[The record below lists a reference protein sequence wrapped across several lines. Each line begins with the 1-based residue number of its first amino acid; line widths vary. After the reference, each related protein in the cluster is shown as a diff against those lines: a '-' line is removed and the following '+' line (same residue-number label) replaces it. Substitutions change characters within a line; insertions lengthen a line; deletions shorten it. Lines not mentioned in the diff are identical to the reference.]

1 MMSSEESTP
10 GGERVSRFREHTN
23 TNSTIRAPPEEMWK
37 DFSTEL
43 LLDKFTAEQA
53 STPSAASRK
62 RHPRHIMD
70 KPTPVEPP
78 TPEQRLAIAQRPI
91 ATPRTR
97 KQSDSAATVATA
109 EGTFGRFSRLF
120 TGIFTGVLGKRKP
133 DADEEFGSPARS
145 NSLAPDQA
153 TLDHRKQAAE
163 EAYHLA
169 KAQGLLPAPKVF
181 VRPGMPQRAWTSGGA
196 SIMSTRSSIRVVDA
210 DSARQRGRKP
220 LNHTFSVSSH
230 RSPAGYGYG
239 YGGYADSYASSSSA
253 TLHAHSA
260 DGHEA
265 PSPTDAAH
273 PGKRRKIA

>member
-37 DFSTEL
+37 DFGTEL

-53 STPSAASRK
+53 STPATSRK

-70 KPTPVEPP
+70 KPTPVEAP

-133 DADEEFGSPARS
+133 DADEQFDSPARS
-145 NSLAPDQA
+145 HSLAPDQA

-163 EAYHLA
+163 EAYRLA

-196 SIMSTRSSIRVVDA
+196 SIMSTRSIRVVDA

-220 LNHTFSVSSH
+220 LNHTFSISSHSHSHSH
-230 RSPAGYGYG
+230 RSGYGY
-239 YGGYADSYASSSSA
+239 AESYASSSA
-253 TLHAHSA
+253 TLSASPA

-273 PGKRRKIA
+273 PGKRRKIT

>member
-1 MMSSEESTP
+1 MSSEESTP

-37 DFSTEL
+37 DLGTEL
-43 LLDKFTAEQA
+43 LLDKFSAEQA
-53 STPSAASRK
+53 SAPASRK

-70 KPTPVEPP
+70 RPTPVEPP

-97 KQSDSAATVATA
+97 KQSNAATVATA

-133 DADEEFGSPARS
+133 DSDEDALEFASPSRS

-230 RSPAGYGYG
+230 RSVNGYGF
-239 YGGYADSYASSSSA
+239 GYADSYASSSA
-253 TLHAHSA
+253 TLHAQSA

>member
-37 DFSTEL
+37 DFGTEL

-53 STPSAASRK
+53 TSPAASRK
-62 RHPRHIMD
+62 RHPRHMVD
-70 KPTPVEPP
+70 RPSPVEPP

-97 KQSDSAATVATA
+97 KQSDGAATVATA

-120 TGIFTGVLGKRKP
+120 TGIFTGVLGKRKS
-133 DADEEFGSPARS
+133 DADEPLGSPRRS
-145 NSLAPDQA
+145 HSLAPDQA

-181 VRPGMPQRAWTSGGA
+181 VRPGLPQRAWTSGGA

-230 RSPAGYGYG
+230 RAGYEY
-239 YGGYADSYASSSSA
+239 GYADSYASSSA